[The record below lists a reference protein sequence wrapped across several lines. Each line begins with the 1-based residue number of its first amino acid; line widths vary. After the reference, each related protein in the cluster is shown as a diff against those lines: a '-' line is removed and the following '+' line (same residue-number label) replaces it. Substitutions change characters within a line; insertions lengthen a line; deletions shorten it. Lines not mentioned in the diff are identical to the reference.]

1 MTTNAEYQARIQTFD
16 RSQLLNL
23 WDHIQNNDTPDWEPG
38 RALEYLV
45 IRAFELEGAE
55 VAYPFVV
62 QMGGTIVEQID
73 GAVHTNGLSCLIE
86 CKDQAGNVNIDPIA
100 KLRNQLLRRP
110 PAVCGILFSTSGFTE
125 ATELLTQYST
135 QPAIMLWNGA
145 DLDYALQHQCLR
157 RGLVKKYQKFAERGL
172 SNYSLLLGE

>member
-1 MTTNAEYQARIQTFD
+1 MTTNAEYQSRIQSTDRWRSLTFGE
-16 RSQLLNL
+16 SQLLNL
-23 WDHIQNNDTPDWEPG
+23 WEYIQRNETPDWEPG

-55 VAYPFVV
+55 VAYPFAV

-110 PAVCGILFSTSGFTE
+110 PAVCMHSSMNICD
-125 ATELLTQYST
+125 
-135 QPAIMLWNGA
+135 A
-145 DLDYALQHQCLR
+145 D
-157 RGLVKKYQKFAERGL
+157 
-172 SNYSLLLGE
+172 